1 MTALCIVLA
10 VLLLGGLLP
19 VGARVRYD
27 DGELSIQL
35 AAGPVRIGLYPAKPL
50 RGRKLAKQFAKQR
63 EKELDK
69 QRKKAEKARKKA
81 AEKARKKAER
91 KARKKSAAAG
101 AAPQPA
107 PAPAPEKPA
116 PKKKKLTLGELLPFA
131 QLALRVVGSLPRKL
145 LVREL
150 YLHAVFGGK
159 DAAGAAIGYGR
170 AWALIGAAL
179 PPLERCFRIRKR
191 DVGVELDCDRTAP
204 GLFARLD
211 IRMRVG
217 TAVLLAVSAAARA
230 AVIFLQNKRK
240 FKKKAA

>member
-10 VLLLGGLLP
+10 VLLLAGLLP

-35 AAGPVRIGLYPAKPL
+35 AAGPVRIALYPAKPL
-50 RGRKLAKQFAKQR
+50 HGRKLAKQFARQR
-63 EKELDK
+63 EKELAK

-91 KARKKSAAAG
+91 KARKKPAATG

-107 PAPAPEKPA
+107 PAPVKPVK
-116 PKKKKLTLGELLPFA
+116 KKKKLTPAELLPLA
-131 QLALRVVGSLPRKL
+131 KLALRVVGSLPRKL

-159 DAAGAAIGYGR
+159 DAAGAATGYGR
-170 AWALIGAAL
+170 AWALVGSAL

-191 DVGVELDCDRTAP
+191 DVGVELDCDRTAL

-217 TAVLLAVSAAARA
+217 TAVFLAVSAAARA
-230 AVIFLQNKRK
+230 VVILIQNKRK